1 MAYTV
6 SQLLEIFRDEVEDTV
21 EEYLWSDAEFYHY
34 LDEAQKEFARETD
47 YFKDVS
53 SSLTSIAVT
62 AYEPW
67 VDIDPRIIE
76 IRRVKI
82 SGRTTPVQVI
92 NYNELDRVYTM
103 SRYGEEISGNWE
115 TAQGNPKYLVTDIE
129 TDKGRLVPIPTE
141 DATLTLSVIREP
153 LEDIE
158 NEASELELEKSI
170 HQRSLLMFCK
180 AMAYMKQDSDTFD
193 AEKADKFRRDF
204 YAYCLRIKQ
213 RQTRKQRRLG
223 TVRFNRDY

>member
-6 SQLLEIFRDEVEDTV
+6 SDLLTIFRSEVEDTV
-21 EEYLWSDAEFYHY
+21 EEYLWSDTEFFQY

-53 SSLTSIAVT
+53 SAMTSLTVT
-62 AYEPW
+62 ADDPW

-82 SGRTTPVQVI
+82 TGRSTPVQVI

-115 TAQGNPKYLVTDIE
+115 TSQGTPKYLVTDIE
-129 TDKGRLVPIPTE
+129 TDKGRLVPIPT
-141 DATLTLSVIREP
+141 DNATLTLSIIREP

-158 NEASELELEKSI
+158 GEHSTLELTESI

-180 AMAYMKQDSDTFD
+180 AMAYMKQDSETFD
-193 AEKADKFRRDF
+193 PDAAEKHRADF
-204 YAYCLRIKQ
+204 YAYCHRIKQ
-213 RQTRKQRRLG
+213 RQKRKQRRLG